1 MRLEPIL
8 YCTHC
13 HIILSFYTSL
23 HLIRRERVLLYFCSV
38 RASLTN
44 SGGFFLRLFCA
55 LLDVFHSERRQQIT
69 GPPSC
74 LLPLLSLANLG
85 RMKVKVP
92 QSCLTLCDR
101 MDCTV
106 HEIL

>member
-23 HLIRRERVLLYFCSV
+23 HLIRKERVLLYFCSV